1 MMHPAFPLTL
11 GALALS
17 ACVSTPAPVARG
29 PVVLDGVSYAVAKR
43 PSGAV
48 EVSRMGRP
56 FQNWEGQ
63 EARRA
68 ADQFC
73 NGRANTSIKDRFQGN
88 AWLIVGGCA

>member
-1 MMHPAFPLTL
+1 MHASFPITL

-17 ACVSTPAPVARG
+17 ACAPVPAPVARG
-29 PVVLDGVSYAVAKR
+29 PIVVEGVSYDVGKTS
-43 PSGAV
+43 SGAV
-48 EVSRMGRP
+48 RVQRQDRP
-56 FQNWEGQ
+56 FANWEGQ

-73 NGRANTSIKDRFQGN
+73 NGRANSSIRDRFQGD